1 MKNIVNGKAYILT
14 TLIQINNLVIQKTE
28 ENTSVT
34 FLYETVS
41 GLSGCRLV
49 VIKKEYETL
58 ANPKVSYSL

>member
-49 VIKKEYETL
+49 VIKIR
-58 ANPKVSYSL
+58 V